1 MTPHQGQFILHL
13 IQDHTQQILP
23 RVHLPITSIEILI
36 HPSGLTG
43 MVPLGDAHLSTLM
56 RAPLHRNGVVGEL
69 GGTEKG
75 EERER
80 WTGKP

>member
-43 MVPLGDAHLSTLM
+43 IVPLGVCSPVNINEGSLA
-56 RAPLHRNGVVGEL
+56 
-69 GGTEKG
+69 
-75 EERER
+75 
-80 WTGKP
+80 